1 MRNVK
6 LRCLTTLK
14 IQALSVKRWAL
25 GLKLFFR
32 NEESVYNINPS
43 KQSMNDG
50 PQNGFISAPGNNH
63 CNDGTQSNARTHIYG
78 HHISAITLSV
88 ITGGEQ

>member
-6 LRCLTTLK
+6 LRSLTTLK

-63 CNDGTQSNARTHIYG
+63 GNDGTQSDAGTYINRNSIAA
-78 HHISAITLSV
+78 ISLSV
-88 ITGGEQ
+88 ITGS

>member
-1 MRNVK
+1 VRNVK
-6 LRCLTTLK
+6 LRCLITLK

-32 NEESVYNINPS
+32 NQESVDNIDPS

-50 PQNGFISAPGNNH
+50 PQNGLISAPGNNH
-63 CNDGTQSNARTHIYG
+63 SNDGTKSNAGTYINRNSITT
-78 HHISAITLSV
+78 ISLSV
-88 ITGGEQ
+88 ITGSQ